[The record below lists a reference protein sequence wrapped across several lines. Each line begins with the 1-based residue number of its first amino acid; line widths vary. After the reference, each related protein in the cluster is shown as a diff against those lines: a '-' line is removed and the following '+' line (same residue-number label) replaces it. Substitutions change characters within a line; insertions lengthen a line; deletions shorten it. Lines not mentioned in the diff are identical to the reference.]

1 MAQPQ
6 SNRRRTVPIT
16 NDNLAYD
23 LARPSQTAE
32 RYSTAPQTKPR
43 HQARPQ
49 SQPRPQSASRAAF
62 RVMAVAP
69 AAVVLFAVAVVLWIF
84 TLQTRTEITQVQRDV
99 YRLESELRAVDQ
111 VRDELQIQ
119 YESAFNFT
127 QLEDYA
133 VRTLGMQRPR
143 DEQVYFLSH
152 SSEDHAVAVAERA
165 KSNGLVDRL
174 DDFLSDF
181 LAYFR

>member
-1 MAQPQ
+1 MAQSQP
-6 SNRRRTVPIT
+6 SRRRTAPIA
-16 NDNLAYD
+16 NDSLAYD
-23 LARPSQTAE
+23 LSRPSQTAQ
-32 RYSTAPQTKPR
+32 RYSTAPELQPKPSTR
-43 HQARPQ
+43 PRPQ
-49 SQPRPQSASRAAF
+49 AQPRPAAF

-69 AAVVLFAVAVVLWIF
+69 AAVVLFAIAVVLWVF

-99 YRLESELRAVDQ
+99 YRLESELRAVEQ
-111 VRDELQIQ
+111 VQDELEIQ

-143 DEQVYFLSH
+143 DEQIYYLTH

-165 KSNGLVDRL
+165 KSNGLIDRL
-174 DDFLSDF
+174 DDFLSDM

>member
-1 MAQPQ
+1 MAQAQP
-6 SNRRRTVPIT
+6 NRRRTAPIV
-16 NDNLAYD
+16 NDSLAYD
-23 LARPSQTAE
+23 LSRQSQTAE
-32 RYSTAPQTKPR
+32 RYSTAPQVK
-43 HQARPQ
+43 
-49 SQPRPQSASRAAF
+49 PRPQSRPRPQQAARAAF

-84 TLQTRTEITQVQRDV
+84 TLQARTEITQVQRDV

-111 VRDELQIQ
+111 VQDELEIQ

-143 DEQVYFLSH
+143 DEQIYLLSH
-152 SSEDHAVAVAERA
+152 SAEDHAVAVAERA
-165 KSNGLVDRL
+165 RSNGLVDRL
-174 DDFLSDF
+174 DDVLSDF